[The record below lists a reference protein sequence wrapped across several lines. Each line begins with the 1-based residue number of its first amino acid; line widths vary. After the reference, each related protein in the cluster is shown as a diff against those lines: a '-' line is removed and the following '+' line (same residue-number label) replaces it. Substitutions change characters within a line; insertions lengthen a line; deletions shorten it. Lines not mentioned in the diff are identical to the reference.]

1 MQQVFV
7 ERAFGKSCPLCCW
20 DLDQDG
26 AADGRTLCRYC
37 REASNGGRANGSRTQ
52 QPVTILAER
61 PDPRDEERDL
71 VLRAQAFDETALSVL
86 FASYY
91 PRMYTY
97 GLAQL
102 RNVDAAEDFASDVIL
117 RVLDGIRRYRLG
129 EQPFSA
135 WVFRIARNRL
145 IDLQRRRTR
154 CRQVPLDENVL
165 SINGHG
171 QVPMK
176 QVLDI
181 DEIRLGLADL
191 TEAQAQVIVLRFQQ
205 DLDVGTVARILGRSE
220 RAVKSL
226 QFRALAALRRAL
238 SEGRQPVGAQV
249 AVPTG

>member
-1 MQQVFV
+1 MQQVFLQRV
-7 ERAFGKSCPLCCW
+7 FGKSCPVCCW
-20 DLDQDG
+20 DLDK
-26 AADGRTLCRYC
+26 DGRDLCRC
-37 REASNGGRANGSRTQ
+37 CKTRAGSRANGMRTQ
-52 QPVTILAER
+52 RPVTVLAAT
-61 PDPRDEERDL
+61 PDPKDEERDL
-71 VLRAQAFDETALSVL
+71 VLRAQAFDEGALSAL

-145 IDLQRRRTR
+145 IDLQRRRRR
-154 CRQVPLDENVL
+154 CQQVPWDENIP
-165 SINGHG
+165 SINGHA
-171 QVPMK
+171 PMT

-205 DLDVGTVARILGRSE
+205 DLDVSTVARILGRSE

-226 QFRALAALRRAL
+226 QFRALAALRRTL
-238 SEGRQPVGAQV
+238 SERRQPVAAQV

>member
-1 MQQVFV
+1 MTV
-7 ERAFGKSCPLCCW
+7 L
-20 DLDQDG
+20 
-26 AADGRTLCRYC
+26 AATPGPKD
-37 REASNGGRANGSRTQ
+37 
-52 QPVTILAER
+52 V
-61 PDPRDEERDL
+61 ERDL
-71 VLRAQAFDETALSVL
+71 VLRAQAFDEEALSAL

-102 RNVDAAEDFASDVIL
+102 RSVHTAEDFASDVIL

-154 CRQVPLDENVL
+154 CRQVPWDENIPSV
-165 SINGHG
+165 NGHG
-171 QVPMK
+171 QGPMK

-205 DLDVGTVARILGRSE
+205 DLDVGTVARVLGRSE

-226 QFRALAALRRAL
+226 QFRALAALRRTL
-238 SEGRQPVGAQV
+238 SESRQPVAPQV